1 MLVVLACFWQM
12 MAWLLAWV
20 PSDPASEDAREFL
33 EAQAELR
40 EAVERLQETLGVDL
54 GWGIGRGQIVRPVG
68 TGSRTTNVN
77 PGAGR
82 DNGGQPARLVGTGS
96 RTMYVNTGAGRVNVR
111 SAPRLAASVLMRVNH
126 RASVEVLGEVQGDVF
141 GDSTNWYRVS
151 VEGEVGYVHGLL
163 LSETKPVTRRSTSSS
178 PDASVQNT
186 PQQGTTSN
194 SVTWHEGHPTSGTCK
209 DNVFHQRIY
218 RGCLEGISNDD
229 MNALVRNMSCSSPS
243 WQALGF
249 ECRGWYCVREGHA
262 GTRCTP

>member
-1 MLVVLACFWQM
+1 MG
-12 MAWLLAWV
+12 WLLTWV

-40 EAVERLQETLGVDL
+40 EALERLEETLGVDL
-54 GWGIGRGQIVRPVG
+54 GWGIG
-68 TGSRTTNVN
+68 T
-77 PGAGR
+77 
-82 DNGGQPARLVGTGS
+82 GQPARPVATGS
-96 RTMYVNTGAGRVNVR
+96 RSINVNPGAGRVNVR
-111 SAPRLAASVLMRVNH
+111 SAPRLAASVLMRVTH
-126 RASVEVLGEVQGDVF
+126 SASVEVLGEVQGDVF

-151 VEGEVGYVHGLL
+151 VDGEEGYVHGLL
-163 LSETKPVTRRSTSSS
+163 LSETKPETRRSTSSS
-178 PDASVQNT
+178 PDTSVQAAT
-186 PQQGTTSN
+186 SQDPPLQGTTSN
-194 SVTWHEGHPTSGTCK
+194 SVTWHEGHPTIGTCK